1 MNKKNLIF
9 LQLNEINFNLVKLYL
24 DEIKLDAFQEI
35 TKTYT
40 ETTSEDKYELLEP
53 WIQWTSINTGLSA
66 NEHNIFRLSDIQKF
80 KKDQIYEKI
89 ESLGYSVGAV
99 SPMNTL
105 NNLAKPAFF
114 IPDPWTQTKNDDS
127 FWSKLI
133 SKVLSKEVNSNANKN
148 VDINSLITL
157 AIIVIRFAR
166 PKNYLKYISL
176 FLKSIKKKW
185 FRAIFLDLLLSDI
198 FLSLLQNKQ
207 PNFASLF
214 LNGGAHIQHHYLANS
229 KYSKKTIK
237 NNPSWLISQNDDPFR
252 DMIKVYDQIISDVM
266 DHDKYDLLIAT
277 GLTQVPNERNEFYYR
292 LKDHDK
298 FLKLIG
304 IKYLNIVP
312 LMSRDFIVN
321 FLNENE
327 ANEAFNILKSLE
339 VDKEKLLFDQIDNR
353 GKSLF
358 ITLTFPDE
366 INNATIL
373 KTKDK
378 EIRLKEHVSFV
389 AIKNGKHSG
398 TGFLYS
404 KNNKH
409 FLKNNNNITN
419 IYAGILNYFK

>member
-35 TKTYT
+35 TKTYI

-66 NEHNIFRLSDIQKF
+66 NEHNITRLSDIKKF

-114 IPDPWTQTKNDDS
+114 IPDPWTQTKNDGS

-133 SKVLSKEVNSNANKN
+133 SKVLSKEVNRNANKN
-148 VDINSLITL
+148 IDISSLVIL
-157 AIIVIRFAR
+157 ALIFIRFAR
-166 PKNYLKYISL
+166 SKNYFNYINL

-198 FLSLLQNKQ
+198 FLNLLKNKK
-207 PNFASLF
+207 PNFSTLF
-214 LNGGAHIQHHYLANS
+214 LNGGAHIQHHYLSNS
-229 KYSKKTIK
+229 KYIQKETK
-237 NNPSWLISQNDDPFR
+237 NNPSWLISANDDPFR
-252 DMIKVYDQIISDVM
+252 DMIKVYDKIIRDVM
-266 DHDKYDLLIAT
+266 SHDKYDLLIAT

-292 LKDHDK
+292 LKNHDK

-304 IKYLNIVP
+304 VKYLNIVP

-321 FLNENE
+321 FFNKND
-327 ANEAFNILKSLE
+327 AKEAFSILKSLK
-339 VDKEKLLFDQIDNR
+339 VDKKELLFNQIDNR
-353 GKSLF
+353 GVSLF
-358 ITLTFPDE
+358 ITLTYPNE
-366 INNATIL
+366 INSSTIL
-373 KTKDK
+373 RIKDK
-378 EIRLKEHVSFV
+378 EIFLKEHVSFV

-404 KNNKH
+404 NVNK
-409 FLKNNNNITN
+409 FLLSNNNIT
-419 IYAGILNYFK
+419 GVHTEILNYFK